1 MLRSR
6 AVSKAESRPES
17 KEVSKPVSNAVRKP
31 ERKPVKSRKGR
42 NNKMYMY
49 NRKMIMA
56 MLLLT
61 VVAIMAVFPV
71 SAYAAEGTA
80 PGAGNPGS
88 PGGTSNPGGNPGQKT
103 RVTQEFTYKAG
114 GKPNIPETI
123 SQFGQTLTLVSVSE
137 PVENSSLPETRT
149 YNYEVSKSYTPDQLS
164 QAPKNVKLTS
174 VYGDGSRQ
182 VDRKETIRNLPNNDV
197 EKLPKKMSYADTNGR
212 GPGAKADGDLVLA
225 EVKYEVESL
234 DKDGLPNKYTAHVV
248 YRGEE
253 TYSVLLYYMATTTY
267 TDTRTGDGAK
277 TFTVVA
283 TYEGDAPADEA
294 TGDAWPPAPAPG
306 EPDGFDSSIGVAGQ
320 NGQDGGSEAINL
332 GIRDTGPAGPLK
344 DLQSGL
350 SLFMPPPLQ
359 GVFMALSPIGMAA
372 LATIIAAAAV
382 LAFLSFYNRR
392 KFRESY
398 DND

>member
-1 MLRSR
+1 VLI
-6 AVSKAESRPES
+6 SKVESRPKAGREAAES
-17 KEVSKPVSNAVRKP
+17 KS
-31 ERKPVKSRKGR
+31 ERKPVKNRKGR

-49 NRKMIMA
+49 NRKMIMS
-56 MLLLT
+56 MLLLA

-71 SAYAAEGTA
+71 SAYAAEGAA
-80 PGAGNPGS
+80 PGAGAA
-88 PGGTSNPGGNPGQKT
+88 GQKT

-114 GKPNIPETI
+114 EEPNIPETI
-123 SQFGQTLTLVSVSE
+123 SQFGQTLTLISVSE
-137 PVENSSLPETRT
+137 PVENTSLPETRT

-197 EKLPKKMSYADTNGR
+197 EKLPKKMGYADTNGR

-225 EVKYEVESL
+225 EVKYEVTSR

-253 TYSVLLYYMATTTY
+253 TYSVLLYYMATATY
-267 TDTRTGDGAK
+267 TETRTGDGAK
-277 TFTVVA
+277 TYTVVA
-283 TYEGDAPADEA
+283 TYEDDAPADETA
-294 TGDAWPPAPAPG
+294 DDAWPPASAPEG
-306 EPDGFDSSIGVAGQ
+306 PDGFDSGIGVAGQ
-320 NGQDGGSEAINL
+320 NGQDGAAEAINL
-332 GIRDTGPAGPLK
+332 GIRDTGPAGPFE

-350 SLFMPPPLQ
+350 SLLMPTPLQ
-359 GVFMALSPIGMAA
+359 GVFMAISPIGMAA
-372 LATIIAAAAV
+372 LATIIAAVAV